1 MSSWFWLSP
10 ENERNDSKIMK
21 YLLISVFLSLTF
33 SNISTNSSEVASLL
47 ICDVDNIKE
56 CEDHTRVLY

>member
-1 MSSWFWLSP
+1 MVVILSYWI
-10 ENERNDSKIMK
+10 KIMK

>member
-1 MSSWFWLSP
+1 MVIVSSYWI
-10 ENERNDSKIMK
+10 KIMK

-33 SNISTNSSEVASLL
+33 STISASSSEVKSLL

-56 CEDHTRVLY
+56 CEDYTRILY